1 MSSTWSVRTP
11 ESGQT
16 IDTRIG
22 VEAAVEAHQ
31 LSDAMAG
38 HDPNTQC
45 TPGRQA
51 LVAPVP
57 ASDPLQLLP
66 LVGVEE
72 DLQALTHL
80 MSFTE
85 HYGRQYATARDLAR
99 TRTEVSLLMRPQ
111 VHARTVHGASPA
123 LTIAITF
130 GFSRR
135 TVVCW

>member
-1 MSSTWSVRTP
+1 MPVSSTWSVLTS
-11 ESGQT
+11 EAGQT

-31 LSDAMAG
+31 LSDARAG
-38 HDPNTQC
+38 HDPNMQC

-72 DLQALTHL
+72 DLQALTHS
-80 MSFTE
+80 MSSPSI
-85 HYGRQYATARDLAR
+85 TAGN
-99 TRTEVSLLMRPQ
+99 TRL
-111 VHARTVHGASPA
+111 HAIWPGCE
-123 LTIAITF
+123 
-130 GFSRR
+130 RR
-135 TVVCW
+135 CLC